1 MCNLTGLL
9 AALLAA
15 DIFLVAAMVSAGVAI
30 GINST
35 IFGAPGAQLP
45 ATLAIVAAFAAASS
59 LGLATSFLS
68 DPACVAGGA
77 CAAER
82 DLALGAMIALTA
94 TMAAATIA
102 GTVAIAA
109 ASVPVVGGIAL
120 GAFVVGLGLTA
131 VAIFPVSLAVA
142 ALQRCIDA
150 AANMPLVTA
159 VIVVSAFVGLVG
171 LAFLGAM
178 GPARRQRD
186 GDDDDPFKP
195 DPPGPIPD

>member
-1 MCNLTGLL
+1 MCNLTAIL

-15 DIFLVAAMVSAGVAI
+15 DAALVTAMVLAGVAV

-35 IFGAPGAQLP
+35 IFGAPGAQVP
-45 ATLAIVAAFAAASS
+45 ASLSIVAAFVAATS

-68 DPACVAGGA
+68 DPACTSGGA
-77 CAAER
+77 CQAER
-82 DLALGAMIALTA
+82 DLAWGAMIALTA
-94 TMAAATIA
+94 TMTAATIA
-102 GTVAIAA
+102 GAVALGT
-109 ASVPVVGGIAL
+109 ASIPVVGGIAL
-120 GAFVVGLGLTA
+120 GAFIVGLGLTA
-131 VAIFPVSLAVA
+131 AAIFPVTLAVA

-150 AANMPLVTA
+150 AANAPLVTA

-178 GPARRQRD
+178 GSTRRR
-186 GDDDDPFKP
+186 GEEDDPFKP